1 MSVPTTAGARLRFFL
16 PAALS
21 LLAGLY
27 AATRLV
33 LDEATTDRVAGVH
46 GILMVLGFLG
56 TLISLERSVAL
67 RAAWAYA
74 APALLGAGGL
84 ALVVPLPRL
93 VAQVLLVAGCGLA
106 TAVLVALWRRAHDDT
121 TITQVLAASL
131 ALGAAVLWLRLDV
144 ADLLPWLVG
153 FVVLTVCAE
162 RVELARLTLPPTA
175 GLWLLAFATAVHAGV
190 VVATLWPPVGTRL
203 FGASLV
209 VLVLWLV
216 RHDVAR
222 RTIRSRGLPRYGAV
236 AMLAGYAWLGVAGL
250 GWLIGG
256 PPASPERYDL
266 LVHSCFLGFGMSMVM
281 AHAPVILP
289 AVLRVALPYRPVL
302 WIPLVLLHIGLLIRV
317 VAGLVDGHATPW
329 QFGAFVTI
337 AALLALPAAA
347 IACVLAGRRSAA
359 VRHQASEPAQV
370 SA

>member
-1 MSVPTTAGARLRFFL
+1 MSVPTTAGARLPFFL

-84 ALVVPLPRL
+84 ALVAPVPRL
-93 VAQVLLVAGCGLA
+93 VAQVLLVAGCALA

-175 GLWLLAFATAVHAGV
+175 GLWLLAFATA
-190 VVATLWPPVGTRL
+190 
-203 FGASLV
+203 
-209 VLVLWLV
+209 
-216 RHDVAR
+216 
-222 RTIRSRGLPRYGAV
+222 
-236 AMLAGYAWLGVAGL
+236 GYAWLGVAGL

-256 PPASPERYDL
+256 PPVSPERYDL

-302 WIPLVLLHIGLLIRV
+302 WIPLVLLHIGLLVRL
-317 VAGLVDGHATPW
+317 VAGLADGHTTPW
-329 QFGAFVTI
+329 RVGAFVTI
-337 AALLALPAAA
+337 AALLALPASA
-347 IACVLAGRRSAA
+347 IACVLTGRRAA
-359 VRHQASEPAQV
+359 RIHPKASEPAQV
-370 SA
+370 SP